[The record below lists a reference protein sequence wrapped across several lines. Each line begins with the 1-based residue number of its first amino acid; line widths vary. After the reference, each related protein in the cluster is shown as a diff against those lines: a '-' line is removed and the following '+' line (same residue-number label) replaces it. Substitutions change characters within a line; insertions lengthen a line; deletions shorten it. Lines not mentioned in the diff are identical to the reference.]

1 MDTGRFVRLLRWLAQ
16 QEVEYEPEAGDPTKM
31 PRVTAAEVAEHLG
44 LDQAD
49 QIGLGRLYALLQL
62 DNWGLGG
69 IGSDDDGWY
78 VWIDPDIWRFRNVQT
93 VEDCVQAREAWIAE
107 GRAALTQARN
117 AAAQE
122 YFHVRLS
129 MKSQSRDEVQLDL
142 SREDLETRI
151 LTPYRAGRPH
161 RDQWNRGPD

>member
-1 MDTGRFVRLLRWLAQ
+1 MDTERFVRLLRWLAQ

-69 IGSDDDGWY
+69 SGSNDDGWY

-93 VEDCVQAREAWIAE
+93 VEDCVQAREACGSQKAE
-107 GRAALTQARN
+107 PRLRRRGTQR
-117 AAAQE
+117 
-122 YFHVRLS
+122 YRSIS
-129 MKSQSRDEVQLDL
+129 MYAC
-142 SREDLETRI
+142 
-151 LTPYRAGRPH
+151 P
-161 RDQWNRGPD
+161 